1 MIMRIP
7 FDRASETGLRP
18 IASRGVM
25 NKVMTILAGK
35 ARVRRTMWSRRAQ
48 EYTNKIQSGDV
59 IAIGEVVRELWRD
72 PAQPEQS
79 FSERQMY
86 QHALSRLAR
95 EYGAVYKISE
105 EAAVVRLEAVMQKSP
120 KTAPQTRRS
129 KKIRSQK
136 IKKPTV
142 RVEFL
147 SADLSA
153 ALHAQIG
160 QVRHWAFDLDD
171 TLYEPK
177 SGVFRDVRNRIA
189 QYVENRLELN
199 PAEAKTLRDQYHK
212 KYGATLGGLI
222 AHHGIVAE
230 EYLGMVHAVSLETLT
245 PCAERRKLLAALPG
259 KRHIFTNSSV
269 AHAERVLRQLNLLD
283 LVDCIFDVAATN
295 WRPKP
300 QQVAYDG
307 FLKAYR
313 RHAR

>member
-120 KTAPQTRRS
+120 KTAP
-129 KKIRSQK
+129 K
-136 IKKPTV
+136 
-142 RVEFL
+142 
-147 SADLSA
+147 
-153 ALHAQIG
+153 
-160 QVRHWAFDLDD
+160 
-171 TLYEPK
+171 
-177 SGVFRDVRNRIA
+177 
-189 QYVENRLELN
+189 
-199 PAEAKTLRDQYHK
+199 PAEAKKSEAK
-212 KYGATLGGLI
+212 K
-222 AHHGIVAE
+222 
-230 EYLGMVHAVSLETLT
+230 
-245 PCAERRKLLAALPG
+245 
-259 KRHIFTNSSV
+259 
-269 AHAERVLRQLNLLD
+269 
-283 LVDCIFDVAATN
+283 
-295 WRPKP
+295 
-300 QQVAYDG
+300 
-307 FLKAYR
+307 
-313 RHAR
+313 